1 MMASALLRGATR
13 GARVLLAVA
22 AAGSAAGCAGMALP
36 PFLAKPA
43 AIAVAEP
50 VERPLDAVPPAP
62 SDPVDPDP
70 PAAASDADGVARL
83 QQLAFVWQ
91 LVAGHHPAVA
101 AGSVP
106 WDSALV
112 RAVPRVRS
120 AADPEALAA
129 AYTRLLHAV
138 DDPLT
143 RVEVDGGAVS
153 PAAAGAPAV
162 TRTADSVL
170 LVRLPPAPAY
180 GDAVEGALREAL
192 RAATDRVV
200 LDLRAASVVATPA
213 EVPAAWSAELER
225 LVERTGLASALAWRS
240 TRLPVERSRVVG
252 GSRSVQ
258 GAVVPQDG
266 WRQQD
271 GALLTPQGAT
281 PRRVVVVAN
290 PGTTVPR
297 ALLALV
303 GSRQA
308 VLVAEGGVRDDAL
321 VSSVAVPLAPGVS
334 VRVRTGQ
341 LVHAD
346 GSVGI
351 PMDTIVP
358 APAAAV
364 APDSAPAMV
373 AARQWVRR
381 AGAWPARRPVAPAAA
396 PRLPRFFD
404 EEPYPFL
411 GARVLAGARLW
422 AALRGRHAGRDQLD
436 DDLDAAFAQAL
447 PALERA
453 RNATEYAAALRP
465 LVAAFDDAQ
474 VALTGPSADS
484 LAGEASAPFRVE
496 AVEHVALVT
505 AVVRDSLTRAL
516 GIEEGQEVTAADG
529 FPLAA
534 WRTEHQRDL
543 AAPNPWTREE
553 RLLRLLPRGPVGG
566 ALFRLRDP
574 GGRERQLNVPR
585 RPAYRDRLPV
595 LERPLTP
602 PVREVA
608 PGVWYADVERLP
620 LDSVRAWLERARGGR
635 AVVLDL
641 RGRLPEPVAS
651 EALDRAVAPV
661 AVRARATVAREVLRW
676 RREPCLVAA
685 WREAAQQCAEQREE
699 RPLEVSLEGLL
710 EGLLAVSR
718 TGLPEA
724 GGAPSMDSAAA
735 DRAAPP
741 RVVALIDARTQ
752 GAMERLAM
760 RLEALADATFV
771 GAPSAGSPSE
781 VMVLPLPGGL
791 TATVPLA
798 EWRRPDGA
806 TVQRVGIT
814 PQVAA
819 ERTVR
824 GVRAG
829 RDEVLERA
837 VQWLRQAL
845 DGPPARRRE

>member
-1 MMASALLRGATR
+1 MASALLRGATR

-143 RVEVDGGAVS
+143 RVERAGTPVAPSVAG
-153 PAAAGAPAV
+153 GAPAV

-192 RAATDRVV
+192 RTGADRVV
-200 LDLRAASVVATPA
+200 LDLRGPTAAGGSAAVPPA
-213 EVPAAWSAELER
+213 WGAELER

-290 PGTTVPR
+290 PGAAVPR
-297 ALLALV
+297 TLLALV

-321 VSSVAVPLAPGVS
+321 VSSVVVPLGPGVS

-351 PMDTIVP
+351 PIDTAVP
-358 APAAAV
+358 APAAGV
-364 APDSAPAMV
+364 APDSAPAM
-373 AARQWVRR
+373 AAALQWARR

-453 RNATEYAAALRP
+453 RNATEYAAALRT

-474 VALTGPSADS
+474 ATLTGPSADS
-484 LAGEASAPFRVE
+484 LVGEASAPFRVE

-534 WRTEHQRDL
+534 WLTEHQRDL

-553 RLLRLLPRGPVGG
+553 RLLRLLPRGPAGG
-566 ALFRLRDP
+566 ALFRVRDP
-574 GGRERQLNVPR
+574 GGRERQLNVLR
-585 RPAYRDRLPV
+585 RPANRDRLPV

-620 LDSVRAWLERARGGR
+620 LDSVRAWLERARGSR

-641 RGRLPEPVAS
+641 RGRLPEPVAG

-699 RPLEVSLEGLL
+699 RPLEVSLQVTLEGVEGLA
-710 EGLLAVSR
+710 AVSPD
-718 TGLPEA
+718 TVG
-724 GGAPSMDSAAA
+724 AAA

-845 DGPPARRRE
+845 DGAPARRRE